1 MPLLEFDGQKLPQSV
16 TIARFLARE
25 FDLVG
30 KNNAEAAKADAV
42 SDTVADMLNSLI
54 ALAASIQDP
63 KAKQEAVM
71 KFATEQLPK
80 HLANLEKLASM
91 YGSSGF
97 AVGTGLTWADLYIF
111 ESTFTFASM
120 MPTIMDKYPALKKIR
135 HTVETHPKLSNYIK
149 NRKPT
154 PF

>member
-30 KNNAEAAKADAV
+30 KNNAEAAEADAV
-42 SDTVADMLNSLI
+42 SDTVADMLNALI

-71 KFATEQLPK
+71 KFAMEQLPK
-80 HLANLEKLASM
+80 HLANLEKLVGM

-111 ESTFTFASM
+111 ESLFTFASM

-149 NRKPT
+149 TRKPT